1 MRIKKTLIL
10 LWLGLCCW
18 QAALAKDIVFT
29 AIGDQPYFD
38 ESAFEKLISKINAD
52 QQSQLTIHVGDI
64 KSGSTT
70 CTDERFLRVQQLF
83 ATFQKP
89 FIYTPGDNEWTDCHR
104 ISNGSYEPT
113 ERLAKIRE
121 LFFKTKFSHGITYQA
136 LERQGD
142 IHSQYAMYIENVRW
156 WQDDVL
162 FVTLHQVGSNNN
174 LDPKIPGAITEYTA
188 RNRANLAWL
197 QESFAIASKKEAAAI
212 VLAMQADTFD
222 QWIPKESGFTDF
234 LTVFGNEAQ
243 QFKKPILVIQGDS
256 HQYKVDQAFKNNEQ
270 QTIRHVIRLIVPG
283 ANLVEAVQV
292 TIKPKEQNIDQFFV
306 FKKY

>member
-1 MRIKKTLIL
+1 MRIKKTFIL

-52 QQSQLTIHVGDI
+52 QRSQLTIHVGDI

-89 FIYTPGDNEWTDCHR
+89 LIYTPGDNEWTDCHR
-104 ISNGSYEPT
+104 TSNGSYEPT
-113 ERLAKIRE
+113 ERLTKVRE
-121 LFFKTKFSHGITYQA
+121 IFFKTKLSHGITYQA

-197 QESFAIASKKEAAAI
+197 KESIDLASKKETSAI
-212 VLAMQADTFD
+212 VIAMQADTFD
-222 QWIPKESGFTDF
+222 EWIPKESGFTDF
-234 LTVFGNEAQ
+234 LREFGIKAK

-256 HQYKVDQAFKNNEQ
+256 HQYKIDQAFKDADQE
-270 QTIRHVIRLIVPG
+270 TIANVMRLIVPG

-292 TIKPKEQNIDQFFV
+292 TIQTNEKDIGKVFQ